1 MTFIIES
8 LFAVFKDFH
17 WLVSID
23 TLLIFFVNYLMFHA
37 AGRVKISWRLLLLG
51 GLLSVV
57 LTPLLPM
64 GFKFLLNPLILFCFS
79 YYKRPDLPWIEPVF
93 NSFYAW
99 GTTNI
104 IIRGLSLIVFPLLL
118 GADLTSRIP
127 ESLTEFICVVVT
139 YPIYL
144 LVHRFIGYEYLQVEE
159 KERLRIHFTPIV
171 IGVSFAFLSYGLLNE
186 FMPYFASIW
195 PVEVVNNYAKLVVL
209 LATGAFFI
217 VVSYANQWIK
227 DELFLELK
235 EEQERHFQSLQESS
249 RHILHLYQ
257 ELYRDGVPKVVVP
270 KKAKTVLATSQEGDS
285 QNLSEEE
292 VPFSKVMPDI
302 PNLLSQLLRSVIESK
317 YMEFHAVGVDFIMEV
332 PDPISPSHIDIV
344 DLSAV
349 LTTFLDNALLRAHG
363 QENSLVR
370 LSYYQSGEV
379 QVLSVETILSQDS
392 AEAPHKAYENHLS
405 INEQLALR
413 MKSSSIDSNLNTKQL
428 VKKYIE
434 RRFDV

>member
-302 PNLLSQLLRSVIESK
+302 SNLLSQLLRSVIESK
-317 YMEFHAVGVDFIMEV
+317 YMEFHAVGIDFIMEV

-379 QVLSVETILSQDS
+379 QVLSVETTLSQDS
-392 AEAPHKAYENHLS
+392 AKAPHKAYENHLS
-405 INEQLALR
+405 INEQ
-413 MKSSSIDSNLNTKQL
+413 
-428 VKKYIE
+428 IE
-434 RRFDV
+434 DIMERYPQSKLSFKNDKFIYRQQFEY

>member
-127 ESLTEFICVVVT
+127 ESLTEFTCVVVT

-257 ELYRDGVPKVVVP
+257 ELYRDGVPKVVVS

-302 PNLLSQLLRSVIESK
+302 SNLLSQLLRSVIESK
-317 YMEFHAVGVDFIMEV
+317 YMEFHAVGIDFIMEV

-349 LTTFLDNALLRAHG
+349 LTTFLDNALLRAHD

-379 QVLSVETILSQDS
+379 QVLSVETTLSQDS

-405 INEQLALR
+405 INEQ
-413 MKSSSIDSNLNTKQL
+413 
-428 VKKYIE
+428 IE
-434 RRFDV
+434 DIMERYPQSKLSFKNDKFIYRQQFEY

>member
-127 ESLTEFICVVVT
+127 ESLTEFTCVVVT

-257 ELYRDGVPKVVVP
+257 ELYRDGVPKVVVS

-302 PNLLSQLLRSVIESK
+302 SNLLSQLLRSVIESK
-317 YMEFHAVGVDFIMEV
+317 YMEFHAVGIDFIMEV

-349 LTTFLDNALLRAHG
+349 LTTFLDNALLRAHD

-370 LSYYQSGEV
+370 LSYYQSSEV

-405 INEQLALR
+405 INEQLEDI
-413 MKSSSIDSNLNTKQL
+413 M
-428 VKKYIE
+428 E
-434 RRFDV
+434 RYPQSKLSFKNEKFIYRQQFEY

>member
-23 TLLIFFVNYLMFHA
+23 TLLIFFINYLMFHA

-127 ESLTEFICVVVT
+127 ESLTEFTCVVVT

-302 PNLLSQLLRSVIESK
+302 SNLLSQLLRSVIESK
-317 YMEFHAVGVDFIMEV
+317 YMEFHAVGIDFIMEV

-379 QVLSVETILSQDS
+379 QVLSVETTLSQDS

-405 INEQLALR
+405 INEQ
-413 MKSSSIDSNLNTKQL
+413 
-428 VKKYIE
+428 IE
-434 RRFDV
+434 DIMERYPQSKLSFKNDKFIYRQQFEY

>member
-127 ESLTEFICVVVT
+127 ESLTEFTCVVVT

-159 KERLRIHFTPIV
+159 KECLRIHFTPIV

-257 ELYRDGVPKVVVP
+257 ELYRDGVPKVVVS

-302 PNLLSQLLRSVIESK
+302 SNLLSQLLRSVIESK
-317 YMEFHAVGVDFIMEV
+317 YMEFHAVGIDFIMEV

-379 QVLSVETILSQDS
+379 QVLSVETTLSQDS

-405 INEQLALR
+405 INEQ
-413 MKSSSIDSNLNTKQL
+413 
-428 VKKYIE
+428 IE
-434 RRFDV
+434 DIMERYPQSKLSFKNDKFIYRQQFEC

>member
-1 MTFIIES
+1 MTSIIES

-302 PNLLSQLLRSVIESK
+302 SNLLSQLIRSVIESK

-405 INEQLALR
+405 INEQLEDI
-413 MKSSSIDSNLNTKQL
+413 M
-428 VKKYIE
+428 E
-434 RRFDV
+434 RYPQSKLSFKNEKFIYRQQFEY

>member
-195 PVEVVNNYAKLVVL
+195 PGEVVNNYAKLVVL

-317 YMEFHAVGVDFIMEV
+317 YMEFHAVGIDFIMEV

-370 LSYYQSGEV
+370 LSYYQSGEL
-379 QVLSVETILSQDS
+379 QVLSVETTLSQDS
-392 AEAPHKAYENHLS
+392 AETPYKAYENYLS
-405 INEQLALR
+405 INEQLEDI
-413 MKSSSIDSNLNTKQL
+413 M
-428 VKKYIE
+428 E
-434 RRFDV
+434 RYPQSKLSFKNDKFIYRQQFEY

>member
-1 MTFIIES
+1 MTYIIES

-302 PNLLSQLLRSVIESK
+302 SNLLSQLLRSVIESK

-379 QVLSVETILSQDS
+379 QVLSVETTLSQDS

-405 INEQLALR
+405 INEQLEDI
-413 MKSSSIDSNLNTKQL
+413 M
-428 VKKYIE
+428 E
-434 RRFDV
+434 RYPQSKLSFKNDKFIYRQQFEY

>member
-1 MTFIIES
+1 MTSIIES

-118 GADLTSRIP
+118 GAYLTSRIP

-302 PNLLSQLLRSVIESK
+302 SNLLSQLLRSVIESK
-317 YMEFHAVGVDFIMEV
+317 YMEFHAVGIDFIMEV

-379 QVLSVETILSQDS
+379 QVLSVETTLSQDS

-405 INEQLALR
+405 INEQLEDI
-413 MKSSSIDSNLNTKQL
+413 M
-428 VKKYIE
+428 E
-434 RRFDV
+434 RYPQSKLSFKNDKFIYRQQFEY

>member
-1 MTFIIES
+1 MTSIIES
-8 LFAVFKDFH
+8 LLAVFKDFH

-23 TLLIFFVNYLMFHA
+23 MLLVFFVNYLMFHA
-37 AGRVKISWRLLLLG
+37 AGRVKISWWLLLLG

-118 GADLTSRIP
+118 GDDLMSRIP

-139 YPIYL
+139 YPLYL

-302 PNLLSQLLRSVIESK
+302 SNLLSQLLRSVIESK
-317 YMEFHAVGVDFIMEV
+317 YMEFHAVGIDFIMEV

-379 QVLSVETILSQDS
+379 QVLSVETTLSQDS

-405 INEQLALR
+405 INEQ
-413 MKSSSIDSNLNTKQL
+413 
-428 VKKYIE
+428 IE
-434 RRFDV
+434 DIMERYPQSKLSFKNDKFIYRQQFEY

>member
-1 MTFIIES
+1 MTSIIES
-8 LFAVFKDFH
+8 LLAAFKDFH

-302 PNLLSQLLRSVIESK
+302 SNLLSQLLRSVIESK
-317 YMEFHAVGVDFIMEV
+317 YMEFHAVGIDFIMEV

-379 QVLSVETILSQDS
+379 QVLSVETTLSQDS

-405 INEQLALR
+405 INEQ
-413 MKSSSIDSNLNTKQL
+413 
-428 VKKYIE
+428 IE
-434 RRFDV
+434 DIMERYPQSKLSFKNDKFIYRQQFEY

>member
-195 PVEVVNNYAKLVVL
+195 PVEVVNNYAKLAVL

-302 PNLLSQLLRSVIESK
+302 SNLLSQLLRSVIESK
-317 YMEFHAVGVDFIMEV
+317 YMEFHAVGIDFIMEV

-379 QVLSVETILSQDS
+379 QVLSVETTLSQDS

-405 INEQLALR
+405 INEQLEDI
-413 MKSSSIDSNLNTKQL
+413 M
-428 VKKYIE
+428 E
-434 RRFDV
+434 RYPQFKLSFKNDKFIYRQQFEC

>member
-1 MTFIIES
+1 MTSIIES
-8 LFAVFKDFH
+8 LLAVFKDFH

-37 AGRVKISWRLLLLG
+37 AGRVKISWWLLLLG

-118 GADLTSRIP
+118 GDDLMSRIP

-139 YPIYL
+139 YPLYL

-302 PNLLSQLLRSVIESK
+302 SNLLSQLLRSVIESK
-317 YMEFHAVGVDFIMEV
+317 YMEFHAVGIDFIMEI

-379 QVLSVETILSQDS
+379 QVLSVETTLSQDS
-392 AEAPHKAYENHLS
+392 ADAPHKAYENHLS
-405 INEQLALR
+405 INEQLEDI
-413 MKSSSIDSNLNTKQL
+413 M
-428 VKKYIE
+428 E
-434 RRFDV
+434 RYPQSKLSFKNDKFIYRQQFEC

>member
-171 IGVSFAFLSYGLLNE
+171 IGVSFAFLSYGLLND

-195 PVEVVNNYAKLVVL
+195 PVEVVNNYAKLIVL

-302 PNLLSQLLRSVIESK
+302 SNLLSQLLRSVIESK
-317 YMEFHAVGVDFIMEV
+317 YMEFHAVGIDFIMEV

-379 QVLSVETILSQDS
+379 QVLSVETTLSQDS
-392 AEAPHKAYENHLS
+392 ADAPHKAYENHLS
-405 INEQLALR
+405 INEQLEDI
-413 MKSSSIDSNLNTKQL
+413 M
-428 VKKYIE
+428 E
-434 RRFDV
+434 RYPQSKLSFKNDKFIYRQQFEY

>member
-1 MTFIIES
+1 
-8 LFAVFKDFH
+8 
-17 WLVSID
+17 
-23 TLLIFFVNYLMFHA
+23 MFHA

-195 PVEVVNNYAKLVVL
+195 PVEVVNNYAKLAVL

-302 PNLLSQLLRSVIESK
+302 SNLLSQLLRSVIESK
-317 YMEFHAVGVDFIMEV
+317 YMEFHAVGIDFIMEV
-332 PDPISPSHIDIV
+332 PDPISPTHIDIV

-379 QVLSVETILSQDS
+379 QVLSVETTLSQDS

-405 INEQLALR
+405 INEQLEDI
-413 MKSSSIDSNLNTKQL
+413 M
-428 VKKYIE
+428 E
-434 RRFDV
+434 RYPQSKLSFKNDKFIYRQQFEY

>member
-270 KKAKTVLATSQEGDS
+270 KKAKTVLATSQERDS

-370 LSYYQSGEV
+370 MSYYQRGEV
-379 QVLSVETILSQDS
+379 QVLSVETTLSQDS
-392 AEAPHKAYENHLS
+392 AEAPHEAYESHLS
-405 INEQLALR
+405 INEQLEDI
-413 MKSSSIDSNLNTKQL
+413 M
-428 VKKYIE
+428 E
-434 RRFDV
+434 RYPQSKLSFKNDKFIYRQQFEY

>member
-257 ELYRDGVPKVVVP
+257 ELYRDGVPKVVVS
-270 KKAKTVLATSQEGDS
+270 KKSKTVLATSQEGDS

-302 PNLLSQLLRSVIESK
+302 SNLLSQLLRSVIESK
-317 YMEFHAVGVDFIMEV
+317 YMEFHAVGIDFIMEV

-379 QVLSVETILSQDS
+379 QVLSVETTLSQDS

-405 INEQLALR
+405 INEQLEDIMESYPQSKLSFKNDKFIYR
-413 MKSSSIDSNLNTKQL
+413 QQFE
-428 VKKYIE
+428 Y
-434 RRFDV
+434 

>member
-1 MTFIIES
+1 MTSIIES
-8 LFAVFKDFH
+8 LLAAFKDFH

-302 PNLLSQLLRSVIESK
+302 SNLLSQLLRSVIESK
-317 YMEFHAVGVDFIMEV
+317 YMEFHAVGIDFIMEV

-363 QENSLVR
+363 QKNSLVR

-379 QVLSVETILSQDS
+379 QVLSVETTLSQDS

-405 INEQLALR
+405 INEQLEDI
-413 MKSSSIDSNLNTKQL
+413 M
-428 VKKYIE
+428 E
-434 RRFDV
+434 RYPQSKHSFKNDQFIYRQQFEC

>member
-1 MTFIIES
+1 MTSIIES
-8 LFAVFKDFH
+8 LLAVFKDFH

-302 PNLLSQLLRSVIESK
+302 SNLLSQLIRSVIESK
-317 YMEFHAVGVDFIMEV
+317 YMEFHAVGIDFIMEV

-405 INEQLALR
+405 INEQLEDI
-413 MKSSSIDSNLNTKQL
+413 M
-428 VKKYIE
+428 E
-434 RRFDV
+434 RYPQSKLSFKNEKFIYRQQFEY

>member
-1 MTFIIES
+1 MTSIIES
-8 LFAVFKDFH
+8 LLAAFKDFH

-302 PNLLSQLLRSVIESK
+302 SNLLSQLLRSVIESK
-317 YMEFHAVGVDFIMEV
+317 YMEFNAVGIDFIMEV

-379 QVLSVETILSQDS
+379 QVLSVETTLSQDS
-392 AEAPHKAYENHLS
+392 ADAPHKAYENHLS
-405 INEQLALR
+405 INEQLEDI
-413 MKSSSIDSNLNTKQL
+413 M
-428 VKKYIE
+428 E
-434 RRFDV
+434 RYPQSKLSFKNDKFIYRQQFEY

>member
-1 MTFIIES
+1 MTSIIES

-57 LTPLLPM
+57 LTHLLPM

-302 PNLLSQLLRSVIESK
+302 SNLLSQLLRSVIESK
-317 YMEFHAVGVDFIMEV
+317 YMEFNAVGIDFIMEV

-349 LTTFLDNALLRAHG
+349 LMTFLDNALLRAHG

-379 QVLSVETILSQDS
+379 QVLSVETTLSQDS
-392 AEAPHKAYENHLS
+392 ADAPHKAYENHLS
-405 INEQLALR
+405 INEQLEDI
-413 MKSSSIDSNLNTKQL
+413 M
-428 VKKYIE
+428 E
-434 RRFDV
+434 RYPQSKLSFKNDKFIYRQQFEC

>member
-1 MTFIIES
+1 MTSIIES

-302 PNLLSQLLRSVIESK
+302 SNLLSQLLRSVIESK
-317 YMEFHAVGVDFIMEV
+317 YMEFNAVGIDFIMEV

-349 LTTFLDNALLRAHG
+349 LMTFLDNALLRAHG

-379 QVLSVETILSQDS
+379 QVLSVETTLSQDS

-405 INEQLALR
+405 INEQLEDI
-413 MKSSSIDSNLNTKQL
+413 M
-428 VKKYIE
+428 E
-434 RRFDV
+434 RYPQSKLSFKNDKFIYRQQFEC

>member
-1 MTFIIES
+1 MTSIIES
-8 LFAVFKDFH
+8 LLAVFKDFH

-37 AGRVKISWRLLLLG
+37 AGRVKISWWLLLLG

-118 GADLTSRIP
+118 GDDLMSRIP

-139 YPIYL
+139 YPLYL

-302 PNLLSQLLRSVIESK
+302 SNLLSQLLRSVIESK
-317 YMEFHAVGVDFIMEV
+317 YMEFHAVGIDFIMEV

-363 QENSLVR
+363 QDNSLVR

-379 QVLSVETILSQDS
+379 QVLSVETTLSQDS
-392 AEAPHKAYENHLS
+392 AKAPHKAYENHLS
-405 INEQLALR
+405 INEQ
-413 MKSSSIDSNLNTKQL
+413 
-428 VKKYIE
+428 IE
-434 RRFDV
+434 DIMERYPQSKLSFKNDKFIYRQQFEY

>member
-118 GADLTSRIP
+118 GDDLMSRIP

-139 YPIYL
+139 YPLYL

-195 PVEVVNNYAKLVVL
+195 PVEVVNNYAKLAVL

-317 YMEFHAVGVDFIMEV
+317 YMEFHAVGIDFIMEI

-349 LTTFLDNALLRAHG
+349 LTTFLENALLRAHG

-379 QVLSVETILSQDS
+379 QVLSVETTLSQDS
-392 AEAPHKAYENHLS
+392 AEAPHEAYESHLS
-405 INEQLALR
+405 INEQLEDI
-413 MKSSSIDSNLNTKQL
+413 M
-428 VKKYIE
+428 E
-434 RRFDV
+434 RYPQSKLSFKNDKFIYRQQFEY

>member
-1 MTFIIES
+1 MTSIIES

-118 GADLTSRIP
+118 GDDLMSRIP

-139 YPIYL
+139 YPLYL

-302 PNLLSQLLRSVIESK
+302 SNLLSQLLRSVIESK
-317 YMEFHAVGVDFIMEV
+317 YMEFNAVGIDFIMEV

-349 LTTFLDNALLRAHG
+349 LMTFLDNALLRAHG

-379 QVLSVETILSQDS
+379 QVLSVETTLSQDS
-392 AEAPHKAYENHLS
+392 ADAPHKAYENHLS
-405 INEQLALR
+405 INEQLEDI
-413 MKSSSIDSNLNTKQL
+413 M
-428 VKKYIE
+428 E
-434 RRFDV
+434 RYPQSKLSFKNDKFIYRQQFEC

>member
-1 MTFIIES
+1 MTSIIES
-8 LFAVFKDFH
+8 LSAVFKDFH

-186 FMPYFASIW
+186 FMPYFTSIW

-302 PNLLSQLLRSVIESK
+302 SNLLSQLLRSVIESK
-317 YMEFHAVGVDFIMEV
+317 YMEFHAVGIDFIMEV

-379 QVLSVETILSQDS
+379 QVLSVETTLSQDS

-405 INEQLALR
+405 INEQ
-413 MKSSSIDSNLNTKQL
+413 
-428 VKKYIE
+428 IE
-434 RRFDV
+434 DIMERYPQSKLSFKNDKFIYRQQFEY

>member
-1 MTFIIES
+1 
-8 LFAVFKDFH
+8 
-17 WLVSID
+17 
-23 TLLIFFVNYLMFHA
+23 
-37 AGRVKISWRLLLLG
+37 
-51 GLLSVV
+51 
-57 LTPLLPM
+57 M

-317 YMEFHAVGVDFIMEV
+317 YMEFHAVGIDFIMEV

-379 QVLSVETILSQDS
+379 QVLSVETTLSQDS

-405 INEQLALR
+405 INEQLEDI
-413 MKSSSIDSNLNTKQL
+413 M
-428 VKKYIE
+428 E
-434 RRFDV
+434 RYPQSKLSFKNDKFIYRQQFEY

>member
-1 MTFIIES
+1 MTSIIES

-127 ESLTEFICVVVT
+127 ESLTEFICVLVT

-317 YMEFHAVGVDFIMEV
+317 YMEFHAVGIDFIMEV

-379 QVLSVETILSQDS
+379 QVLSVETTLSQDS

-405 INEQLALR
+405 INEQLEDI
-413 MKSSSIDSNLNTKQL
+413 M
-428 VKKYIE
+428 E
-434 RRFDV
+434 RYPQSKLSFKNDKFIYRQQFEY

>member
-1 MTFIIES
+1 MTSIIES
-8 LFAVFKDFH
+8 LLAVFKDFH

-127 ESLTEFICVVVT
+127 ESLTEFTCVVVT

-257 ELYRDGVPKVVVP
+257 ELYRDGVPKVVVS

-302 PNLLSQLLRSVIESK
+302 SNLLSQLLRSVIESK
-317 YMEFHAVGVDFIMEV
+317 YMEFHAVGIDFIMEV

-349 LTTFLDNALLRAHG
+349 LTTFLDNALLRAHD

-379 QVLSVETILSQDS
+379 QVLSVETTLSQDS

-405 INEQLALR
+405 INEQ
-413 MKSSSIDSNLNTKQL
+413 
-428 VKKYIE
+428 IE
-434 RRFDV
+434 DIMERYPQSKLSFKNDKFIYRQQFEY

>member
-127 ESLTEFICVVVT
+127 ESLTEFTCVVVT

-257 ELYRDGVPKVVVP
+257 ELYRDGVPKVVVS

-302 PNLLSQLLRSVIESK
+302 SNLLSQLLRSVIESK
-317 YMEFHAVGVDFIMEV
+317 YMEFHAVGIDFIMEV

-379 QVLSVETILSQDS
+379 QVLSVETTLSQDS
-392 AEAPHKAYENHLS
+392 ADAPHKAYENHLS
-405 INEQLALR
+405 INEQ
-413 MKSSSIDSNLNTKQL
+413 
-428 VKKYIE
+428 IE
-434 RRFDV
+434 DIMERYPQSKLSFKNDKFIYRQQFEY

>member
-144 LVHRFIGYEYLQVEE
+144 LVHRYIGYEYLQVEE

-302 PNLLSQLLRSVIESK
+302 SNLLSQLLRSVIESK
-317 YMEFHAVGVDFIMEV
+317 YMEFHAVEIDFIMEI

-405 INEQLALR
+405 INEQLEDI
-413 MKSSSIDSNLNTKQL
+413 M
-428 VKKYIE
+428 E
-434 RRFDV
+434 RYPQSKLSFKNEKFIYRQQFEY

>member
-118 GADLTSRIP
+118 GADLMSRIP

-139 YPIYL
+139 YPLYL

-171 IGVSFAFLSYGLLNE
+171 IGVSFAFLSYGLLND

-195 PVEVVNNYAKLVVL
+195 PVEVVNNYAKLIVL

-317 YMEFHAVGVDFIMEV
+317 YMEFHAVGIDFIMEV

-379 QVLSVETILSQDS
+379 QVLSVETTLSQDS

-405 INEQLALR
+405 INEQLEDI
-413 MKSSSIDSNLNTKQL
+413 M
-428 VKKYIE
+428 E
-434 RRFDV
+434 RYPQSKLSFKNDKFIYRQQFEC

>member
-1 MTFIIES
+1 MTSIIES
-8 LFAVFKDFH
+8 LLAVFKDFH

-57 LTPLLPM
+57 VTPLLPM

-118 GADLTSRIP
+118 GADLMSRIP

-139 YPIYL
+139 YPLYL

-195 PVEVVNNYAKLVVL
+195 PVEVVNNYAKLILL

-270 KKAKTVLATSQEGDS
+270 KKANTVLATSQEGDT
-285 QNLSEEE
+285 QNLSDEE

-302 PNLLSQLLRSVIESK
+302 SNLLSQLLRSVIESK

-332 PDPISPSHIDIV
+332 PDPISPVHIDVV

-370 LSYYQSGEV
+370 MSYYQRGEV
-379 QVLSVETILSQDS
+379 QVLSVETTLLQDS
-392 AEAPHKAYENHLS
+392 AKAPHKAYENHLS
-405 INEQLALR
+405 INEQ
-413 MKSSSIDSNLNTKQL
+413 
-428 VKKYIE
+428 IE
-434 RRFDV
+434 DIMERYPQSKLSFKNDKFIYRQQFEY

>member
-17 WLVSID
+17 WLISID

-302 PNLLSQLLRSVIESK
+302 SNLLSQLLRSVIESK
-317 YMEFHAVGVDFIMEV
+317 YMEFHAVGIDFIMEV

-379 QVLSVETILSQDS
+379 QVLSVETTLSQDS
-392 AEAPHKAYENHLS
+392 ADAPHKAYENHLS
-405 INEQLALR
+405 INEQLEDI
-413 MKSSSIDSNLNTKQL
+413 M
-428 VKKYIE
+428 E
-434 RRFDV
+434 RYPQSKLSFKNDKFIYRQQFEC

>member
-127 ESLTEFICVVVT
+127 ESLTEFTCVVVT

-257 ELYRDGVPKVVVP
+257 ELYRDGVPKVVVS

-302 PNLLSQLLRSVIESK
+302 SNLLSQLLRSVIESK
-317 YMEFHAVGVDFIMEV
+317 YMEFHAVGIDFIMEV

-349 LTTFLDNALLRAHG
+349 LTTFLDNALLRAHD

-379 QVLSVETILSQDS
+379 QVLSVETTLSQDS

-405 INEQLALR
+405 INEQ
-413 MKSSSIDSNLNTKQL
+413 
-428 VKKYIE
+428 IE
-434 RRFDV
+434 DIMERYPQSKLSFKNDKFIYRQQFEC

>member
-235 EEQERHFQSLQESS
+235 EEQDRHFQSLQESS

-302 PNLLSQLLRSVIESK
+302 SNLLSQLLRSVIESK
-317 YMEFHAVGVDFIMEV
+317 YMEFHAVGIDFIMEV

-349 LTTFLDNALLRAHG
+349 LTTFLDNALLRAHD

-379 QVLSVETILSQDS
+379 QVLSVETTLSQDS

-405 INEQLALR
+405 INEQ
-413 MKSSSIDSNLNTKQL
+413 
-428 VKKYIE
+428 IE
-434 RRFDV
+434 DIMERYPQSKLSFKNDKFIYRQQFEY

>member
-1 MTFIIES
+1 MTFIIEL

-317 YMEFHAVGVDFIMEV
+317 YMEFHAVGIDFIMEV

-363 QENSLVR
+363 QDNSLVR

-379 QVLSVETILSQDS
+379 QVLSVETTLSQDS
-392 AEAPHKAYENHLS
+392 AKAPHKAYENHLS
-405 INEQLALR
+405 INEQ
-413 MKSSSIDSNLNTKQL
+413 
-428 VKKYIE
+428 IE
-434 RRFDV
+434 DIMERYPQSKLSFKNDKFIYRQQFEY